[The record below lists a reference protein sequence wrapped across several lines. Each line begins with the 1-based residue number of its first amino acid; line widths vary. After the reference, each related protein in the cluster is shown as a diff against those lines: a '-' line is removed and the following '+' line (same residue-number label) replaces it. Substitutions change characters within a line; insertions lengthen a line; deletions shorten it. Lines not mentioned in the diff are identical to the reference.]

1 MWSWLPASH
10 KWWMPASERH
20 SHSGPKEQ
28 VAAAWHGAL
37 EDSFC
42 SDDSQKWRCSCC
54 DSRFGIYSVA
64 HAKAP
69 TVQGTGEE
77 VANATAIRDCASGA
91 AVGNSVSNCSDW
103 KETRSQGHP
112 R

>member
-1 MWSWLPASH
+1 H
-10 KWWMPASERH
+10 RWWMPASERH

-28 VAAAWHGAL
+28 VAAAGHGAS

-54 DSRFGIYSVA
+54 HSRFGIYSVA

-77 VANATAIRDCASGA
+77 VANATGIRDC
-91 AVGNSVSNCSDW
+91 SV
-103 KETRSQGHP
+103 TRRSVILSPIVQTGRKP
-112 R
+112 NGKGIRGSKVN